1 MRRELLKLNQK
12 TTAAPDGICSGVL
25 KFSQLWEVLQ
35 HLFKESLVMES
46 LRGDYLEKPPADTGR
61 TCTLQT
67 EKAQDFAF
75 SALNLNL
82 LFSTFNILI
91 RPTVFIP
98 QTIYTFNN
106 CEINQNKTGSLII
119 GMLSQFCTK
128 ICYLTEIVDY
138 RYIFSIQRLNG
149 LFKFF

>member
-1 MRRELLKLNQK
+1 MRRELSKLNLK
-12 TTAAPDGICSGVL
+12 TTAAPDGICSSVL

-46 LRGDYLEKPPADTGR
+46 LRGDYLEKPADTGR

-82 LFSTFNILI
+82 LLFSTFNILI
-91 RPTVFIP
+91 RPTVFTP
-98 QTIYTFNN
+98 
-106 CEINQNKTGSLII
+106 
-119 GMLSQFCTK
+119 
-128 ICYLTEIVDY
+128 
-138 RYIFSIQRLNG
+138 
-149 LFKFF
+149 